1 MHTSRQGERFALSPG
16 LEIIEDAFN
25 DPPRVEKLFHSPLL
39 PPLLPPPDDNIEDT
53 AFHKH
58 KSSDALVYTDVV
70 PFPTIEARP
79 FNSREL
85 PRQKQM
91 EEEAQ
96 IASLSASAS
105 SSNLHSPTAPV
116 PAIAAVL
123 AAQSEKNKPPKN
135 PKSFPSSPT
144 SATTSLHS
152 ILSTIIPNTH
162 KMADESSDLAA
173 SSRSSSTATV
183 TSTTTNNS
191 TPVIKNSP
199 EAISSRSSS
208 IRSFINSYEKPF
220 NKDRDAGNRPLDHY
234 KNRLTPFRNRLRNA
248 ILPIIRWETPILAA
262 IQRKL
267 RNPFFDIYFAL
278 SANLGTHNFYV
289 LMLPVSFW
297 YGHSEFGRSLV
308 FVLAF
313 GVYVTNFIKDLLCLP
328 RPLSP
333 PLHRLTMSGS
343 AALEYGFPSTHTAN
357 SVSVFMLIVYALFSM
372 KDSFRSTTTYHLAH
386 VFNILYVATI
396 VMGRIYCGMHGFLDV
411 IGGATIGVLL
421 WLIRHVYGPTMDA
434 VVFSSS
440 YKALWV
446 VPFVLFLVRVHPEPV
461 DDCPCF
467 DDGVAFMGVVAGTVV
482 GEWHFTNTFPVTSS
496 SNTIPFEITQAG
508 LFGIFLRFFIGSL
521 LISVWKPV
529 IKRALHEALPPLFRY
544 LEKGGVSMPRKFF
557 VPASQ
562 YEDVP
567 SSLPDST
574 LFEPENIT
582 SIFKKV
588 GRSRGDSVGPQSQA
602 DVYESIAYREYQ
614 KQKEINHRKP
624 ASSANCEDCHANEGG
639 LTSSSCMPTSQ
650 YFKGSDDTT
659 FYGDEEETEDK
670 LMSQIPTPRVR
681 YDVEVVTKLIV
692 YSGIALIAVDL
703 CGVIFVTLGI

>member
-1 MHTSRQGERFALSPG
+1 MSQQGERYALSPG
-16 LEIIEDAFN
+16 IEIIDEAFTGPPRLEIFSCSPS
-25 DPPRVEKLFHSPLL
+25 PPPLPL
-39 PPLLPPPDDNIEDT
+39 PPLLPLAGVVYESNDEPNKP
-53 AFHKH
+53 
-58 KSSDALVYTDVV
+58 DALVYTDVV
-70 PFPTIEARP
+70 PFPTIESRP

-91 EEEAQ
+91 EEQAQ
-96 IASLSASAS
+96 IESLSASAS

-116 PAIAAVL
+116 PAIAAAL
-123 AAQSEKNKPPKN
+123 AAQSEKNKLQPKN

-162 KMADESSDLAA
+162 KMADETSDLAPSSRA
-173 SSRSSSTATV
+173 SSTSTV
-183 TSTTTNNS
+183 TSSTTSNS
-191 TPVIKNSP
+191 VTTKTSP
-199 EAISSRSSS
+199 EPLSSRSSS
-208 IRSFINSYEKPF
+208 IRSFINSYQKPF

-234 KNRLTPFRNRLRNA
+234 KNRLPPFRNRWRNA

-313 GVYVTNFIKDLLCLP
+313 GVYLTNFIKDLLCLP

-357 SVSVFMLIVYALFSM
+357 SVSVFMLIVYALFDS
-372 KDSFRSTTTYHLAH
+372 KDSFRSPTTYQLAH

-396 VMGRIYCGMHGFLDV
+396 VMGRVYCGMHGFLDV
-411 IGGATIGVLL
+411 IGGASIGILL
-421 WLIRHVYGPTMDA
+421 WLIRHIYGPAMDA
-434 VVFSSS
+434 LIISSS

-446 VPFVLFLVRVHPEPV
+446 VPFVLFLVRVHPEPA

-482 GEWHFTNTFPVTSS
+482 GEWHFTNTFPVTST

-544 LEKGGVSMPRKFF
+544 LEKGGMSMPRKFF
-557 VPASQ
+557 MPASQ
-562 YEDVP
+562 YEDIP
-567 SSLPDST
+567 PSLPDSN

-624 ASSANCEDCHANEGG
+624 AAAANGEDNHGEGG
-639 LTSSSCMPTSQ
+639 LTSSSCLPTSQ
-650 YFKGSDDTT
+650 YFKGVDDAVI
-659 FYGDEEETEDK
+659 DDDEETEHK

-692 YSGIALIAVDL
+692 YAGIALIAVDL

>member
-1 MHTSRQGERFALSPG
+1 
-16 LEIIEDAFN
+16 
-25 DPPRVEKLFHSPLL
+25 
-39 PPLLPPPDDNIEDT
+39 
-53 AFHKH
+53 
-58 KSSDALVYTDVV
+58 
-70 PFPTIEARP
+70 
-79 FNSREL
+79 
-85 PRQKQM
+85 M
-91 EEEAQ
+91 EEQAQ
-96 IASLSASAS
+96 IESLSASAS

-116 PAIAAVL
+116 PAIAAAL
-123 AAQSEKNKPPKN
+123 AAQSEKNKPQPKN

-152 ILSTIIPNTH
+152 ILSTIIPNTN
-162 KMADESSDLAA
+162 KMADESSDLVA
-173 SSRSSSTATV
+173 SSRASSTSTV
-183 TSTTTNNS
+183 TSSTTNS
-191 TPVIKNSP
+191 SVTTKTSP
-199 EAISSRSSS
+199 EPNSSRSSS
-208 IRSFINSYEKPF
+208 IRSFINSYQKPF
-220 NKDRDAGNRPLDHY
+220 NKERDAGNRPLDHY
-234 KNRLTPFRNRLRNA
+234 KNRLPPFRNRWRNA

-289 LMLPVSFW
+289 LMLPISFW
-297 YGHSEFGRSLV
+297 YGHSGFGRSLV

-313 GVYVTNFIKDLLCLP
+313 GVYLTNFLKDLLCLP

-357 SVSVFMLIVYALFSM
+357 SVSVFMIIVYALFDS
-372 KDSFRSTTTYHLAH
+372 KDSFRSPTTYHLAH
-386 VFNILYVATI
+386 FFNILYVATI
-396 VMGRIYCGMHGFLDV
+396 VMGRVYCGMHGFLDV
-411 IGGATIGVLL
+411 IGGAIIGIFL
-421 WLIRHVYGPTMDA
+421 WLIRHIYGPAMDA
-434 VVFSSS
+434 FIISSS
-440 YKALWV
+440 YKALWI
-446 VPFVLFLVRVHPEPV
+446 VPFVLFLVRVHPEPA

-482 GEWHFTNTFPVTSS
+482 GEWHFTNTFPVTST

-557 VPASQ
+557 MPASQ
-562 YEDVP
+562 YEDIP
-567 SSLPDST
+567 SSLPDSN

-624 ASSANCEDCHANEGG
+624 AAAHCEDNHGEGG
-639 LTSSSCMPTSQ
+639 LTSSSCLPTSQ
-650 YFKGSDDTT
+650 YYRCCDDVVIDD
-659 FYGDEEETEDK
+659 DEATKDK

-692 YSGIALIAVDL
+692 YAGIALIAVDL

>member
-1 MHTSRQGERFALSPG
+1 
-16 LEIIEDAFN
+16 
-25 DPPRVEKLFHSPLL
+25 
-39 PPLLPPPDDNIEDT
+39 
-53 AFHKH
+53 
-58 KSSDALVYTDVV
+58 
-70 PFPTIEARP
+70 
-79 FNSREL
+79 
-85 PRQKQM
+85 M
-91 EEEAQ
+91 EEQAQ
-96 IASLSASAS
+96 IESLSASAS

-116 PAIAAVL
+116 PAIAAAL
-123 AAQSEKNKPPKN
+123 AAQSEKNKHQPKN

-162 KMADESSDLAA
+162 KMADETSDLAA
-173 SSRSSSTATV
+173 SSRASSTSTV
-183 TSTTTNNS
+183 TSSTTSSSVT
-191 TPVIKNSP
+191 TKTSP
-199 EAISSRSSS
+199 EPLSSRSSS
-208 IRSFINSYEKPF
+208 IRSFINSYQKPF

-234 KNRLTPFRNRLRNA
+234 KNRLPPFRNRWRNA

-357 SVSVFMLIVYALFSM
+357 SVSVFMIIVYALFDS
-372 KDSFRSTTTYHLAH
+372 KDSFRSSTTYQLAH

-396 VMGRIYCGMHGFLDV
+396 VMGRVYCGMHGFLDV
-411 IGGATIGVLL
+411 IGGAIIGILL
-421 WLIRHVYGPTMDA
+421 WLIRHIYGPAMDA
-434 VVFSSS
+434 LIISSS

-446 VPFVLFLVRVHPEPV
+446 VPFVLFLVRVHPEPA

-482 GEWHFTNTFPVTSS
+482 GEWHFTNTFPVTST

-544 LEKGGVSMPRKFF
+544 LEKGGMSMPRKFF
-557 VPASQ
+557 MPASQ
-562 YEDVP
+562 YEEIP
-567 SSLPDST
+567 PSLPDSN

-624 ASSANCEDCHANEGG
+624 AANGEDCHCEGG
-639 LTSSSCMPTSQ
+639 LTSSSCLPTSQ
-650 YFKGSDDTT
+650 YFKGGDDAVI
-659 FYGDEEETEDK
+659 DDDEETEDK

-692 YSGIALIAVDL
+692 YAGIALIAVDL